1 MDRQGGWASPR
12 LERFGTFRELTQQ
25 GTSSKT
31 VIGDD
36 LVPGV
41 GLDCDPN
48 PNSGAMACLNGR
60 S

>member
-1 MDRQGGWASPR
+1 MDRHGGYESPR
-12 LERFGTFRELTQQ
+12 LERFGTFRQLTQQ
-25 GTSSKT
+25 DTSSKT

-36 LVPGV
+36 LVPGI

-48 PNSGAMACLNGR
+48 PNSGVLACPNGR